1 MHMKSIIS
9 NVQYSSVSRNENIL
23 KINDENDDNLDLGR
37 DLSAT
42 MTADFGLSFGHSRG
56 FSLRTTPKTT
66 IAPETEEVARVK
78 RAYNKYSNNL

>member
-1 MHMKSIIS
+1 MKSIIS

-56 FSLRTTPKTT
+56 FSLRNTPKTT